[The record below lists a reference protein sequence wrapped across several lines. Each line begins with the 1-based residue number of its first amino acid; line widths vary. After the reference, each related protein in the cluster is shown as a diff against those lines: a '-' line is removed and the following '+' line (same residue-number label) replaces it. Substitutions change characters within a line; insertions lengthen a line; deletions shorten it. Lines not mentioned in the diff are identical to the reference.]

1 MHVQDPSQSCSPERA
16 IALGACSLQPPGVL
30 GLLHL
35 LHQPVSQ
42 ICLHVQG
49 PCRACSPEERL
60 RWECAVCNLQGFCA
74 CCICGISLHI
84 CSSRV
89 PAKPGPDSQWSGQCT
104 GKPAPQPAQAECQHA
119 ECLLHPQMRQ
129 ELLTSA
135 ACRMLPCTVQFSR
148 TERCCNSEVVLTARL
163 HWPLACLQTLS
174 IYFSVATSIS
184 LQGFTLPMSL

>member
-1 MHVQDPSQSCSPERA
+1 MCIHVQGPCWGLLTRRAISQEARLSHGSACPCRAPAMAAHYERNSAGSPRISCFCMHVQDPSRCCSPERA
-16 IALGACSLQPPGVL
+16 IAMGACSLQPPGAL

-49 PCRACSPEERL
+49 PCRGCSPEERL
-60 RWECAVCNLQGFCA
+60 HRECAVCNLPGFWA

-84 CSSRV
+84 CSSWV

-119 ECLLHPQMRQ
+119 
-129 ELLTSA
+129 
-135 ACRMLPCTVQFSR
+135 
-148 TERCCNSEVVLTARL
+148 
-163 HWPLACLQTLS
+163 
-174 IYFSVATSIS
+174 
-184 LQGFTLPMSL
+184 